1 MGIAVLQAIGSF
13 AAGAIAW
20 VVLEFVGR
28 PLRKFYDLRGET
40 VYRLSKIANVRSLA
54 KTTSS
59 EPSPSGGEVQYDR
72 LSDPEMADLAD
83 AIKTVR
89 DLASQFRAFS
99 FNETYALHFTRL
111 LGYDPLKASEGL
123 FGLSN
128 SLLTYNGERVVHRTT
143 VQTALKI
150 PNL

>member
-1 MGIAVLQAIGSF
+1 
-13 AAGAIAW
+13 
-20 VVLEFVGR
+20 
-28 PLRKFYDLRGET
+28 
-40 VYRLSKIANVRSLA
+40 
-54 KTTSS
+54 
-59 EPSPSGGEVQYDR
+59 
-72 LSDPEMADLAD
+72 
-83 AIKTVR
+83 
-89 DLASQFRAFS
+89 
-99 FNETYALHFTRL
+99 L

>member
-20 VVLEFVGR
+20 VVLEFIGR

-59 EPSPSGGEVQYDR
+59 EPSPSGEVQYDR
-72 LSDPEMADLAD
+72 LSEPEMADLAD

-99 FNETYALHFTRL
+99 FNETCALHFTRL

>member
-1 MGIAVLQAIGSF
+1 MLQAIGSF

-20 VVLEFVGR
+20 VVLEFFGR

-54 KTTSS
+54 KTT
-59 EPSPSGGEVQYDR
+59 EPSPSGEGQYDR
-72 LSDPEMADLAD
+72 LSEPEMADLAD

>member
-1 MGIAVLQAIGSF
+1 
-13 AAGAIAW
+13 
-20 VVLEFVGR
+20 
-28 PLRKFYDLRGET
+28 
-40 VYRLSKIANVRSLA
+40 
-54 KTTSS
+54 
-59 EPSPSGGEVQYDR
+59 
-72 LSDPEMADLAD
+72 MADLAD

-123 FGLSN
+123 FGLS
-128 SLLTYNGERVVHRTT
+128 LLTYNGERVVHRTI